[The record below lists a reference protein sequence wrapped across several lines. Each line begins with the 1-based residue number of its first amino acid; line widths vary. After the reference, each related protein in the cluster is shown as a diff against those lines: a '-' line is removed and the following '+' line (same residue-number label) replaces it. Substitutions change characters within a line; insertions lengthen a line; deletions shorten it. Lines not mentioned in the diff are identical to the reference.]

1 VTPPPALLVMTERDD
16 SWRHLAAC
24 RGMPTALFFPE
35 PGRADPAAVTEAK
48 SVCARCP
55 VRERCLA
62 AAMADEHGIWG
73 GLTAAERR
81 DARDRHGEAA

>member
-1 VTPPPALLVMTERDD
+1 VTPPPALRVMTERDD

-35 PGRADPAAVTEAK
+35 PGHADPDVVTEAK

-55 VRERCLA
+55 VRRRCLTVGLHE
-62 AAMADEHGIWG
+62 EHGIWG

-81 DARDRHGEAA
+81 EARNRQEKAA